1 MSPPL
6 IIGTLIPSNWEATLI
21 NLFNPIYLIKNSYPN
36 TIILRVNAPTDE
48 FGRYS
53 SVHNSVE
60 RPLFLSKWKS
70 KCYVYRIRAWIPNY
84 GGLTWGWC

>member
-48 FGRYS
+48 FWEIQFS
-53 SVHNSVE
+53 S
-60 RPLFLSKWKS
+60 
-70 KCYVYRIRAWIPNY
+70 
-84 GGLTWGWC
+84 